1 MPKRKDNSG
10 QNKVKIRLSKWQKK
24 FVLDEFDAP
33 LRIACTGIGA
43 GKSRALAIW
52 IVLQC
57 LRKPGIRGIVI
68 AQIYKTLT
76 RVLVREIQVVCAMLG
91 VRYEYN
97 KSSME
102 MVLPFGSTLYF
113 YSAENP
119 TGLLGLSEID
129 LLACD
134 EAAFYEREVY
144 NFAHDRM
151 RGGKYEPMV
160 RLISSPVNDELE
172 NWFKE
177 LCYKF
182 PQCVVNAAT
191 YDNPFVS
198 ESFIQDLKDRYV
210 EGSLLYQQQVEGRF
224 LDTDVSSQIVKR
236 SDFVNVKA
244 NPVKPGYWL
253 GCDFSGGVGCDSDCA
268 IVIDDTGVV
277 EHQLDNNLN
286 TQQKTAL
293 VSMVWDKYGIT
304 DNFVDNTAGFGKGTI
319 DLCAEKNI
327 RLRGVNFSEKP
338 FKEAFPNLRT
348 ECYMELA
355 EAIRNGLYVPDNIR
369 PEILAQRM
377 FIDNRG
383 RVALV
388 PKELVKKQLGHSPD
402 SADALALAVYAR
414 NHAADIAMDA
424 KKDYTAEEAS
434 EVLDRMLAACAY

>member
-1 MPKRKDNSG
+1 MPKSDGTIKL
-10 QNKVKIRLSKWQKK
+10 KLSKWQKR
-24 FVLDEFDAP
+24 FVLDGFDDP

-43 GKSRALAIW
+43 GKSRALAVW

-91 VRYEYN
+91 VRYDYN

-102 MVLPFGSTLYF
+102 MVLPFGSTLFF

-134 EAAFYEREVY
+134 EAAFYDREVY

-177 LCYKF
+177 LCYKH
-182 PQCVVNAAT
+182 PESVIYAAT

-198 ESFIQDLKDRYV
+198 EAFIQDLKERYV
-210 EGSLLYQQQVEGRF
+210 EGSVLYQQQVEGR
-224 LDTDVSSQIVKR
+224 LLETDVSSQIVKR
-236 SDFVNVKA
+236 SDFVNEKRY
-244 NPVKPGYWL
+244 PSHEKYWM
-253 GCDFSGGVGCDSDCA
+253 GADFSGGVGCDSDCV
-268 IVIDDTGVV
+268 IVIDETGVV
-277 EHQLDNNLN
+277 THQLDNSLN

-293 VSMVWDKYGIT
+293 ISMVWNKYRIA
-304 DNFVDNTAGFGKGTI
+304 DNYVDNTAGFGKGSI

-327 RLRGVNFSEKP
+327 KLNGVNFSAKP
-338 FKEAFPNLRT
+338 FKEEFPNLRT

-355 EAIRNGLYVPDNIR
+355 SAIRAGLYVPEEIR

-388 PKELVKKQLGHSPD
+388 PKDLVKKQLGHSPD
-402 SADALALAVYAR
+402 SADALALAVYAM
-414 NHAADIAMDA
+414 NHGGGIEA

-434 EVLDRMLAACAY
+434 EALDRMLAACSY

>member
-1 MPKRKDNSG
+1 MGSSKVS
-10 QNKVKIRLSKWQKK
+10 QEASVKIKLSKWQKK
-24 FVLDEFDAP
+24 FVLDGFDDP

-91 VRYEYN
+91 VRYDYN

-182 PQCVVNAAT
+182 PECVVYAAT

-198 ESFIQDLKDRYV
+198 ESFIQDLKERYI
-210 EGSLLYQQQVEGRF
+210 EGSVLYQQQVEGRF
-224 LDTDVSSQIVKR
+224 LDTDISSQIVKR
-236 SDFVNVKA
+236 SDFVNEKRYTSSTT
-244 NPVKPGYWL
+244 YWM
-253 GCDFSGGVGCDSDCA
+253 GADFSGGVGCDSDCV
-268 IVIDDTGVV
+268 IVIDETGVV
-277 EHQLDNNLN
+277 EHQLDNSLN
-286 TQQKTAL
+286 TQQKTAMI
-293 VSMVWDKYGIT
+293 SMVWEKYRIA
-304 DNFVDNTAGFGKGTI
+304 DNYVDNTAGFGKGAI
-319 DLCAEKNI
+319 DLCTEKNI
-327 RLRGVNFSEKP
+327 TLNGVNFSAKP
-338 FKEAFPNLRT
+338 FKDEFPNLRT

-355 EAIRNGLYVPDNIR
+355 AAIRSGLYVPEDIR

-388 PKELVKKQLGHSPD
+388 PKELIKKQLGHSPD
-402 SADALALAVYAR
+402 SADALALAVYAK
-414 NHAADIAMDA
+414 NHGGASTVSGYSA
-424 KKDYTAEEAS
+424 KQAS
-434 EVLDRMLAACAY
+434 EVADVLLRLMR

>member
-1 MPKRKDNSG
+1 MGSS
-10 QNKVKIRLSKWQKK
+10 KVSKETSIKIKLSKWQKK
-24 FVLDEFDAP
+24 FVLDGFDDP

-52 IVLQC
+52 IVMQC
-57 LRKPGIRGIVI
+57 IKKPGIRGIVI

-91 VRYEYN
+91 LQYDYN

-102 MVLPFGSTLYF
+102 MVFPNQSTLFF
-113 YSAENP
+113 YSAENA
-119 TGLLGLSEID
+119 TGILGLSEIS
-129 LLACD
+129 LLAID
-134 EAAFYEREVY
+134 ESAYASREVY
-144 NFAHDRM
+144 DFAHDRM
-151 RGGKYEPMV
+151 RGAKYPPMV

-177 LCYKF
+177 LCYKH
-182 PQCVVNAAT
+182 PECVIYAAT

-198 ESFIQDLKDRYV
+198 ESFIQDLKERYV
-210 EGSLLYQQQVEGRF
+210 EGSVLYQQQVEGR
-224 LDTDVSSQIVKR
+224 LLETDVSSQIVKR
-236 SDFVNVKA
+236 SDFVNEKRY
-244 NPVKPGYWL
+244 PSHDTYWM
-253 GCDFSGGVGCDSDCA
+253 GADFSGGVGCDSDCV
-268 IVIDDTGVV
+268 IVIDETGVV
-277 EHQLDNNLN
+277 EYQLDNSLN
-286 TQQKTAL
+286 TQQKTAMI
-293 VSMVWDKYGIT
+293 SMVWNKYRIA
-304 DNFVDNTAGFGKGTI
+304 DNYVDNTAGFGKGSI

-327 RLRGVNFSEKP
+327 KLNGVNFSAKP
-338 FKEAFPNLRT
+338 FKDEFPNLRT

-355 EAIRNGLYVPDNIR
+355 SAIRAGLYVPEEIR

-402 SADALALAVYAR
+402 SADALALAVYAM
-414 NHAADIAMDA
+414 NHGGVIEA

-434 EVLDRMLAACAY
+434 EALDRMLAACAY